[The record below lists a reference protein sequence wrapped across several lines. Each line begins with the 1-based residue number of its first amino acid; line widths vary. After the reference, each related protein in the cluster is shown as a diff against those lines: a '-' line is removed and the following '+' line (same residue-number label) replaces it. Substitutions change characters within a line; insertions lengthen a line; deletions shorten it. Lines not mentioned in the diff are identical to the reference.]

1 MMKIKKIKREAK
13 MLDLELIIQIL
24 ENNDL
29 NIIIKAKGTKPIVN
43 DEDVRNKI
51 NELAILIK
59 EKMILIGREIR
70 KEEEVKKNG
79 RSNKNSKRFI

>member
-29 NIIIKAKGTKPIVN
+29 NINIKAKGAKPIVN

-70 KEEEVKKNG
+70 KEEEMKNG
-79 RSNKNSKRFI
+79 R

>member
-1 MMKIKKIKREAK
+1 MKIKKEAK

-29 NIIIKAKGTKPIVN
+29 NINIKAKGAKPIVN

-70 KEEEVKKNG
+70 KEEEG
-79 RSNKNSKRFI
+79 E

>member
-1 MMKIKKIKREAK
+1 MKIKKEAK

-29 NIIIKAKGTKPIVN
+29 NINIKAKGAKPIVN

-70 KEEEVKKNG
+70 KEEEVKNG
-79 RSNKNSKRFI
+79 R

>member
-1 MMKIKKIKREAK
+1 MKIKREAK

-29 NIIIKAKGTKPIVN
+29 NINIKAKGAKPIVN

-70 KEEEVKKNG
+70 KEEEVKNSGKDD
-79 RSNKNSKRFI
+79 RNSKRFI

>member
-1 MMKIKKIKREAK
+1 MKIKKEAK

-29 NIIIKAKGTKPIVN
+29 NINIKAKGAKPIVN

-70 KEEEVKKNG
+70 KEEEVKNDG
-79 RSNKNSKRFI
+79 RRNKRTT

>member
-1 MMKIKKIKREAK
+1 MKIKKEAK

-29 NIIIKAKGTKPIVN
+29 NINIKAKGTKQIVN

-70 KEEEVKKNG
+70 KEEEVKNNG

>member
-29 NIIIKAKGTKPIVN
+29 NINIKAKGAKPIVN

-70 KEEEVKKNG
+70 KEEEVKNG
-79 RSNKNSKRFI
+79 R

>member
-70 KEEEVKKNG
+70 KEEEVKNDG
-79 RSNKNSKRFI
+79 RRNKRTT

>member
-13 MLDLELIIQIL
+13 MLDLELLIQIL

-29 NIIIKAKGTKPIVN
+29 NINIKAKGAKPIVS
-43 DEDVRNKI
+43 DEEVINKI
-51 NELAILIK
+51 NELATLIK

-70 KEEEVKKNG
+70 KEEEVKNSGKDD
-79 RSNKNSKRFI
+79 RNSKRFI